1 MLPAISCA
9 ASWATVRRRP
19 SWRARPTSRTGSWL
33 AWSILESGR
42 GKSPPSRS
50 PCAGHGARFLGGRPN
65 RKPISSELGLCC
77 AAVRRGYWL
86 RVDFDDLRRAGGLAR
101 HAVDAVRLPDHV
113 GLVASILVPL
123 LAAFLNDLVVPR
135 AFLARGEKPLEDVD
149 GADVHAD
156 AVGDAAVEVDGHVE
170 AVDPEF
176 RWIRV
181 PVGIGPRDALGK
193 DLVVEVG
200 PCFGVFVRLVHEV
213 GIDRF
218 RGEIHFTRVRRGLW
232 NPHVKAPSLRGR
244 RRRRRT
250 TLAGAIRP
258 CANWKRLSPTSR
270 AASVPS

>member
-50 PCAGHGARFLGGRPN
+50 PCAGDGAPFLGGRPN
-65 RKPISSELGLCC
+65 REPISSELGLCC

-86 RVDFDDLRRAGGLAR
+86 RVDLDDLRRAGGLAR

-123 LAAFLNDLVVPR
+123 LAAFLNDLVVSR

-156 AVGDAAVEVDGHVE
+156 AVGDAAVEVDGLMFSPFFETYFGERTVPRSWQS
-170 AVDPEF
+170 ASDLG
-176 RWIRV
+176 RV
-181 PVGIGPRDALGK
+181 RSTAAAGRGG
-193 DLVVEVG
+193 
-200 PCFGVFVRLVHEV
+200 VRL
-213 GIDRF
+213 
-218 RGEIHFTRVRRGLW
+218 
-232 NPHVKAPSLRGR
+232 
-244 RRRRRT
+244 
-250 TLAGAIRP
+250 
-258 CANWKRLSPTSR
+258 
-270 AASVPS
+270 

>member
-50 PCAGHGARFLGGRPN
+50 PCAGHGAPFLGGRPN
-65 RKPISSELGLCC
+65 REPISSELGLCC

-86 RVDFDDLRRAGGLAR
+86 
-101 HAVDAVRLPDHV
+101 
-113 GLVASILVPL
+113 
-123 LAAFLNDLVVPR
+123 
-135 AFLARGEKPLEDVD
+135 
-149 GADVHAD
+149 
-156 AVGDAAVEVDGHVE
+156 
-170 AVDPEF
+170 
-176 RWIRV
+176 RV

-200 PCFGVFVRLVHEV
+200 PRFGVFVRLVHEV

-218 RGEIHFTRVRRGLW
+218 RGEIHFTRHLV
-232 NPHVKAPSLRGR
+232 APVGVV
-244 RRRRRT
+244 
-250 TLAGAIRP
+250 ARP
-258 CANWKRLSPTSR
+258 
-270 AASVPS
+270 

>member
-50 PCAGHGARFLGGRPN
+50 PCAGHGAPFLGGRPN
-65 RKPISSELGLCC
+65 RESMSSKLGLCC
-77 AAVRRGYWL
+77 SAVRCGYWL
-86 RVDFDDLRRAGGLAR
+86 RVDLDDLRRAGGLAR

-149 GADVHAD
+149 GTDVHAD
-156 AVGDAAVEVDGHVE
+156 AVGDAAIEVDGHVE
-170 AVDPEF
+170 TVDPEF
-176 RWIRV
+176 RGIRGSV
-181 PVGIGPRDALGK
+181 RIGRRDALGI
-193 DLVVEVG
+193 DLVVGVG
-200 PCFGVFVRLVHEV
+200 PCLAVFVRLVHEF
-213 GIDRF
+213 GFDRS
-218 RGEIHFTRVRRGLW
+218 RCEIHFTPARV
-232 NPHVKAPSLRGR
+232 
-244 RRRRRT
+244 
-250 TLAGAIRP
+250 
-258 CANWKRLSPTSR
+258 
-270 AASVPS
+270 